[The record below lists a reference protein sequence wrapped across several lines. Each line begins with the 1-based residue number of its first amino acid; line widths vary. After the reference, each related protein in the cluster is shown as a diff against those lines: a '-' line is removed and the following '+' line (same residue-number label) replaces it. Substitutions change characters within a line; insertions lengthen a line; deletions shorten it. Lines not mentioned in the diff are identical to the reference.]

1 MANAKLFF
9 CKKIKMENW
18 KKFRETFYE
27 ISDLGR
33 IRNIGTN
40 RILKPDVNKKGY
52 HRIKLKMTDKRHQ
65 FSVYRLVAEVF
76 ITDKL
81 DGLEVDHINRDK
93 DDNRLVN
100 LRVVTRKENLENRG
114 YRLNTKEQIEII
126 INLYKS
132 GLSNDEIYKNIMK
145 R

>member
-1 MANAKLFF
+1 
-9 CKKIKMENW
+9 MENW

-33 IRNIGTN
+33 IRNILTN
-40 RILKPDVNKKGY
+40 RILKSFVNKKGY
-52 HRIKLKMTDKRHQ
+52 HRIKLKMGEKRHQ

-93 DDNRLVN
+93 DDNRLIN
-100 LRVVTRKENLENRG
+100 LRVVTRKENLENR
-114 YRLNTKEQIEII
+114 RPKLTSKEHIEFIV
-126 INLYKS
+126 NLHKN
-132 GLSNDEIYKNIMK
+132 GLTIDEIYNQVLKM
-145 R
+145 

>member
-1 MANAKLFF
+1 
-9 CKKIKMENW
+9 MENW

-33 IRNIGTN
+33 IRNISTN
-40 RILKPDVNKKGY
+40 RILKPYINKKGY
-52 HRIKLKMTDKRHQ
+52 YRINLKINKKNNQ

-76 ITDKL
+76 ISDKL

-100 LRVVTRKENLENRG
+100 LRIVTSKENSENR
-114 YRLNTKEQIEII
+114 RTKLTTKEQIEFIVKLHK
-126 INLYKS
+126 N
-132 GLSNDEIYKNIMK
+132 GLTNDEIYKEILK

>member
-1 MANAKLFF
+1 
-9 CKKIKMENW
+9 MENW

-33 IRNIGTN
+33 IRNIETN
-40 RILKPDVNKKGY
+40 RILKPYINKKGY
-52 HRIKLKMTDKRHQ
+52 YRINLKINKKNNQ

-76 ITDKL
+76 ISDKL

-100 LRVVTRKENLENRG
+100 LRIVTSKENSENR
-114 YRLNTKEQIEII
+114 RIKLTSKEQIEFIVKLHK
-126 INLYKS
+126 N
-132 GLSNDEIYKNIMK
+132 GLTNDEIYKEILK